1 MSVTTLFFNDQKI
14 VKFSKQ
20 SHLICVQR
28 SALHNYHY
36 FVNLSRQSDNFDPQ
50 WMNHSFFRRSLRFSF
65 GEWMKTDRKV
75 VWLPDELSFWVCAM
89 AWKSESERAWV
100 WAWEWEWEW
109 DKSFAGFAGEVI
121 TKYGQPAKL
130 AKNRVEGCPCA
141 YNFGIESSV
150 RLVLPILV
158 PIIAGGA

>member
-1 MSVTTLFFNDQKI
+1 MEIGIGKGMGMGMRMGMGMGQ
-14 VKFSKQ
+14 
-20 SHLICVQR
+20 
-28 SALHNYHY
+28 
-36 FVNLSRQSDNFDPQ
+36 
-50 WMNHSFFRRSLRFSF
+50 
-65 GEWMKTDRKV
+65 
-75 VWLPDELSFWVCAM
+75 ELC
-89 AWKSESERAWV
+89 
-100 WAWEWEWEW
+100 
-109 DKSFAGFAGEVI
+109 GFAGEVI